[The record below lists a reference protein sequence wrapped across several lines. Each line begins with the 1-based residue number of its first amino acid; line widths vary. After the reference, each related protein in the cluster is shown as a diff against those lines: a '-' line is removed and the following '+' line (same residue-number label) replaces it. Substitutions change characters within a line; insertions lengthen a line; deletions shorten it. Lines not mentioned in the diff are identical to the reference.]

1 MKVLK
6 TITILLPFLLAAGVM
21 SGALSATQPSTQLP
35 AAQTTT
41 QVVAQ
46 PAAADIGF
54 KVVGQ
59 PAGLYGKVYTPPRP
73 AFDFTLPA
81 SRGER
86 VHLHDY
92 QGRVVLLFFGYTN
105 CPDICP
111 TTLAD
116 IKGALAQLGDQA
128 KDVTVLFVTV
138 DPTHDTPQHLAKYLG
153 YFHEPGFVGLSGTKA
168 ETAAIAY
175 QYGAKF
181 YREESRGAAGGY
193 TMAHTARL
201 FLLNRQGEWAM
212 TMEYGTPAEQ
222 IAANLT
228 YWLGH

>member
-46 PAAADIGF
+46 PAAADISF

-59 PAGLYGKVYTPPRP
+59 PAGLYGKVYNPPRP
-73 AFDFTLPA
+73 AFDFTLPTGN
-81 SRGER
+81 GER
-86 VHLHDY
+86 TPLSDY
-92 QGRVVLLFFGYTN
+92 QGRVVLIFFGYTN

-116 IKGALAQLGDQA
+116 VKAALAQLGDKA
-128 KDVTVLFVTV
+128 KEVTVLFITV
-138 DPTHDTPQHLAKYLG
+138 DPTHDTPARLAEYLG
-153 YFHEPGFVGLSGTKA
+153 YFHEPSFVGLSGTEA

-181 YREESRGAAGGY
+181 YREEGATATGGY

-201 FLLNRQGEWAM
+201 FLINRQGQWAM
-212 TMEYGTPAEQ
+212 TMEYGTPAQQ